1 MINFGNIKTNFNE
14 LLVEGITQKND
25 KKKAE
30 FSKYLKVLKE
40 NKILRTQFFIY
51 DNIENKCE
59 PKEYLAL
66 QFLDENLNLLSKFNK
81 SDIISENEK
90 LGRLLKGKEID
101 YSKKKLHECLN
112 KLITTKKSGKNIDEL
127 LEAKNYVIDYMVKN
141 TVKESVIDGGYVPTS
156 LMTSIMVDNYNE
168 KYSELSENE
177 KKVVKA
183 LIDNSG
189 KEEVLKSLINEVLT
203 MVDDRYD
210 KEDDLELKNV
220 LLKTKHKVLNET
232 HTFSSDEEFINKVS
246 NIMNFKNTLEG
257 N

>member
-1 MINFGNIKTNFNE
+1 
-14 LLVEGITQKND
+14 
-25 KKKAE
+25 
-30 FSKYLKVLKE
+30 
-40 NKILRTQFFIY
+40 
-51 DNIENKCE
+51 
-59 PKEYLAL
+59 
-66 QFLDENLNLLSKFNK
+66 
-81 SDIISENEK
+81 
-90 LGRLLKGKEID
+90 
-101 YSKKKLHECLN
+101 
-112 KLITTKKSGKNIDEL
+112 
-127 LEAKNYVIDYMVKN
+127 
-141 TVKESVIDGGYVPTS
+141 
-156 LMTSIMVDNYNE
+156 MVDNYNE